1 MNASQHSRA
10 NTFAALELDRAAER
24 RADADW
30 LHALEHASGTR
41 YLLLDADGQLLV
53 EPGHDA
59 PQLLDAAT
67 RWRIA
72 PELPASLLGVRGER
86 AWFVLRLS
94 GGQSA
99 SVALPPAVRR
109 MGLRAAGSSFD
120 AFNAGLAAYACG
132 LVQWQAAT
140 RYCSACGA
148 PLALTHAGHRAVCS
162 APGCGREHYPRTDP
176 AVIMLV
182 EHDGACLL
190 GRQSGWPDG
199 RYSTLAGFVEPGEAL
214 EDAVR
219 REVAE
224 ETGVRV
230 AGCDYHS
237 SQPWPFPASLMLGF
251 TAWAET
257 REVSLRDGELAD
269 ARWFTPREIVRA
281 VRGGELTLSSPL
293 SISHR
298 LIADWLRRREGIELG
313 SLRVAGARDS

>member
-1 MNASQHSRA
+1 MNASQRSRA

-24 RADADW
+24 RADTAW
-30 LHALEHASGTR
+30 LQAVEHAPGAR

-59 PQLLDAAT
+59 PQLLDAAK
-67 RWRIA
+67 RWHIA
-72 PELPASLLGVRGER
+72 PDLPASLLGVHGER
-86 AWFVLRLS
+86 AWFVLHLDARPTD
-94 GGQSA
+94 
-99 SVALPPAVRR
+99 SVLPTSVRR
-109 MGLRAAGSSFD
+109 MGLRAAGNSFD

-132 LVQWQAAT
+132 LAQWQDAT

-148 PLALTHAGHRAVCS
+148 PLALTHAGHRALCTS
-162 APGCGREHYPRTDP
+162 ANCGREHYPRTDP

-190 GRQSGWPDG
+190 GRQSGWPAG

-224 ETGVRV
+224 EAGVCV
-230 AGCDYHS
+230 EGCDYHS

-251 TAWAET
+251 NAWASG
-257 REVSLRDGELAD
+257 REVNLRDGELVD
-269 ARWFTPREIVRA
+269 ARWFTPQEIVRA
-281 VRGGELTLSSPL
+281 VRGGELMLSSPL

-298 LIADWLRRREGIELG
+298 LISDWLRRREDIDLVN
-313 SLRVAGARDS
+313 L